1 MKSYCVIKLCT
12 VLLLFL
18 GGFDKFERVYV
29 KKENKKLG
37 KEGTVPRTKTQR
49 RPNFLRGHKKNIINV
64 NTWLEPTQNHKA
76 GVDDFD
82 LQDSE
87 RFLRNCNVNKRS
99 DPNVK

>member
-1 MKSYCVIKLCT
+1 MTSSNAFTLKRKIKNSA
-12 VLLLFL
+12 
-18 GGFDKFERVYV
+18 
-29 KKENKKLG
+29 KKERYPVLKPKDDQTSYG
-37 KEGTVPRTKTQR
+37 DIK
-49 RPNFLRGHKKNIINV
+49 KKNIINV